1 MDSTKLTQISTLTVL
16 LSIGLAAI
24 IGLSFRTH
32 VAAHWDESRC
42 DATVIP
48 IAGLFK
54 PPGDPRTAAAFA
66 ADNWKFCQKEYVQA
80 AIRTAS
86 AGVQELADAEAAT
99 VEAAKQMVGVTGD
112 IFYDLWNFCHDVYTK
127 FMGQMKTAGTLFRNF
142 MIRLYS
148 IIERL
153 QGSALAIVY
162 SLISLL
168 VGIINSIHVTII
180 AAVIVVGIMLALQI
194 ILFFLIWPISSLL
207 MTVAAM
213 VDVVVISMAA
223 AIAGGMANGEFF
235 SNGSCFET
243 GSLIRMADGSLKPIE
258 RIQMGERLW
267 GNNNRVTAIHQFIT
281 TEGVYSF
288 DSVSVTGDHLIYDEK
303 GGLQFV
309 SELPVAVRGLIKEVG
324 VPKTVWCFTT
334 SKRVIPSAHLRFAD
348 WEEIQEDDTQT
359 QKAWYK
365 DVCTALNGVR
375 QMSACVGVDVE
386 DVEEEDA
393 GLASDCKVIMGNGH
407 LLSIQEVRIGDELI
421 GGNRVTGVVCIE
433 GDLKTDA
440 LRISNSVMTAGTW
453 VFAEY
458 NEMFQPAHT
467 VAGSQCVE
475 MHPIRWYHLYTTSG
489 IVVLEGYL
497 TVRDANEVSPD
508 ILKMLVK
515 KHIVGSK

>member
-365 DVCTALNGVR
+365 DVCTALNGEDVDAK
-375 QMSACVGVDVE
+375 MMDVDV
-386 DVEEEDA
+386 DA
-393 GLASDCKVIMGNGH
+393 GLSANCKVIMGNGH
-407 LLSIQEVRIGDELI
+407 LQPIQEVRIGDELI
-421 GGNRVTGVVCIE
+421 GGNRVTGVVCME
-433 GDLKTDA
+433 GDMETDA
-440 LRISNSVMTAGTW
+440 FQISTSVMTAGTW
-453 VFAEY
+453 VFDESGIWREY
-458 NEMFQPAHT
+458 VRFRKASAM
-467 VAGSQCVE
+467 GRCVE